1 MPICLDI
8 RRVCHAH
15 ATGFHFVMPNFTLNT
30 CFTHRKK
37 IARENKNITTSTK
50 TAGLYPQYFFYVI
63 ARKKVWKILVR
74 NCVLRV
80 KAGTPLIEGVGFIME
95 RLQKTLT
102 FSYYSLFP
110 YRFSFSAWKN
120 PQMAVAVK
128 QLWLKTTNSS
138 PNWTPKLCESLK
150 RDKCDTS
157 DTCQTNPIKS
167 TWTGNTC
174 ITRTTER

>member
-8 RRVCHAH
+8 HRVCHAH

-80 KAGTPLIEGVGFIME
+80 KAGTPLLFILLVHIILVSLRVVQCKCNISQSLAE
-95 RLQKTLT
+95 KFIKFCLT
-102 FSYYSLFP
+102 Q
-110 YRFSFSAWKN
+110 N
-120 PQMAVAVK
+120 
-128 QLWLKTTNSS
+128 TTF
-138 PNWTPKLCESLK
+138 C
-150 RDKCDTS
+150 
-157 DTCQTNPIKS
+157 
-167 TWTGNTC
+167 
-174 ITRTTER
+174 